1 MRIKLRKE
9 QRGSILLEALIAILI
24 FSMGILA
31 LMGMQATAINTVAES
46 KYRSNAGFLANRICF
61 SR

>member
-1 MRIKLRKE
+1 MRFKLRKE

-31 LMGMQATAINTVAES
+31 MMGLQATAINTVAES
-46 KYRSNAGFLANRICF
+46 KCRF
-61 SR
+61 SS